1 MNDYPNAIMYYSRK
15 NEIKNFCVE
24 LFILPFVLIGDFW
37 GIIKQ
42 RINKYNKS
50 NIADSLMVLGTGPSL
65 GKTMIK
71 LTQCSNK
78 YKYMAVNNF
87 PLSEHFFIIKPSYL
101 CLIDSMYW
109 VNINKLDLSVSKN
122 VEKVYKVLND
132 VDWEMTLFVPV
143 QAKKSLLKRIKNRN
157 ITIEFIRCPRYDFDS
172 VTVASWSLSLGVLPP
187 RVNVVITAIYLSV
200 ILGYKDIKVVGV
212 DMNRIKDLEVDQES
226 NATGIRVDYFYNDKD
241 KPFYFHH
248 KLKDRQGL
256 PVHIRLMR
264 ESSTFKWFALVNS
277 YSKKRG
283 VNLCNASEYSFIDSI
298 DRCEL

>member
-1 MNDYPNAIMYYSRK
+1 MKMYYLRRK
-15 NEIKNFCVE
+15 EIINFCVE
-24 LFILPFVLIGDFW
+24 IFILLFVLIGNFW
-37 GIIKQ
+37 GIIKH

-50 NIADSLMVLGTGPSL
+50 NIDSDSLMILGTGPSL
-65 GKTMIK
+65 SKTMTK
-71 LTQCSNK
+71 LTQFSNK

-87 PLSEHFFIIKPSYL
+87 PISEHFFIIKPSYL

-109 VNINKLDLSVSKN
+109 RNINELELSVSKKI
-122 VEKVYKVLND
+122 EKVYKILND

-143 QAKKSLLKRIKNRN
+143 EATKSLFKRIKNRN
-157 ITIEFIRCPRYDFDS
+157 ITVEFFRCPRYAFES
-172 VTVASWSLSLGVLPP
+172 VTIAAWSLSLGVFPP

-200 ILGYKDIKVVGV
+200 ILGYKNIKVVGV
-212 DMNRIKDLEVDQES
+212 DMNRIKDLEVDQKS
-226 NATGIRVDYFYNDKD
+226 NATGTRLDYFYKD
-241 KPFYFHH
+241 KVKPSYRQH
-248 KLKDRQGL
+248 KLKGHQGL

>member
-1 MNDYPNAIMYYSRK
+1 MKMYYLRRK
-15 NEIKNFCVE
+15 EIINFCVE
-24 LFILPFVLIGDFW
+24 IFILAFVLIGDFW

-42 RINKYNKS
+42 HINKYNKS
-50 NIADSLMVLGTGPSL
+50 NIDSDSLMVLGTGPSL
-65 GKTMIK
+65 SKTMTK
-71 LTQCSNK
+71 LKHCLNK

-87 PLSEHFFIIKPSYL
+87 PLSEHFFIIRPSYL

-109 VNINKLDLSVSKN
+109 RNINELELSVSKN
-122 VEKVYKVLND
+122 VKKVYKILKD

-143 QAKKSLLKRIKNRN
+143 EAKDNLIKRIKNRN
-157 ITIEFIRCPRYDFDS
+157 ITVEYIRCPRYDFES

-200 ILGYKDIKVVGV
+200 FLGFKNIKVVGV
-212 DMNRIKDLEVDQES
+212 DMNRIKDLEVDQKS
-226 NATGIRVDYFYNDKD
+226 NETGTRIDYFYKD
-241 KPFYFHH
+241 KVKPSYQQH
-248 KLKDRQGL
+248 KLKGRQGL

-277 YSKKRG
+277 YAKNKG
-283 VNLCNASEYSFIDSI
+283 FNLCNASEYSFIDSI

>member
-1 MNDYPNAIMYYSRK
+1 MADSQNTMMYYSRK
-15 NEIKNFCVE
+15 KEIKNFCVE
-24 LFILPFVLIGDFW
+24 IFILPFVVISDLW

-50 NIADSLMVLGTGPSL
+50 NIDSDSLMVLATGPSL
-65 GKTMIK
+65 SKAMPK

-78 YKYMAVNNF
+78 YKFMAVNNF
-87 PLSEHFFIIKPSYL
+87 PLSEHFFILKPSYL

-109 VNINKLDLSVSKN
+109 RNINELELSVSKN
-122 VEKVYKVLND
+122 VEKVFKILND

-143 QAKKSLLKRIKNRN
+143 QGTKSLFKRIKNRN
-157 ITIEFIRCPRYDFDS
+157 ITVEFIRCPRYDFDS
-172 VTVASWSLSLGVLPP
+172 VTVAAWSLSLGVLPP
-187 RVNVVITAIYLSV
+187 RVNVAVTAIYLSV
-200 ILGYKDIKVVGV
+200 ILGYKNIKVVGV

-226 NATGIRVDYFYNDKD
+226 NVTGMRLYDGNK
-241 KPFYFHH
+241 FYFHH
-248 KLKDRQGL
+248 KFKNRQGW

-277 YSKKRG
+277 YSKNKG

>member
-1 MNDYPNAIMYYSRK
+1 MKMYHLRIK
-15 NEIKNFCVE
+15 EIRNLCIE
-24 LFILPFVLIGDFW
+24 IFILPFVLIDDIR
-37 GIIKQ
+37 GIIKK

-50 NIADSLMVLGTGPSL
+50 NIDSDSLMVLGTGPSL
-65 GKTMIK
+65 SIAMPK

-78 YKYMAVNNF
+78 YKFMAVNNF

-122 VEKVYKVLND
+122 VEKVYKILND

-143 QAKKSLLKRIKNRN
+143 QAKKSLFKRIKNRN
-157 ITIEFIRCPRYDFDS
+157 ITVEFIKCPRYDFDS
-172 VTVASWSLSLGVLPP
+172 VTIAAWSLSLGVLPP

-200 ILGYKDIKVVGV
+200 ILGYKNIKIVGV

-226 NATGIRVDYFYNDKD
+226 NATGLRVDYFYNDKD
-241 KPFYFHH
+241 KPFYHHH
-248 KLKDRQGL
+248 KLKGRQGL

-277 YSKKRG
+277 YSKNRG